1 LRAAL
6 NEKWKSGLFNHIPI
20 SGRVPE
26 LLINSENTTT
36 RWKLFSDNSDV
47 IDHIPWI
54 PIGCRI
60 PKKAK
65 YIIEKVEEKSG
76 NFYLG

>member
-1 LRAAL
+1 MSL
-6 NEKWKSGLFNHIPI
+6 II
-20 SGRVPE
+20 SFA
-26 LLINSENTTT
+26 I
-36 RWKLFSDNSDV
+36 DQDV